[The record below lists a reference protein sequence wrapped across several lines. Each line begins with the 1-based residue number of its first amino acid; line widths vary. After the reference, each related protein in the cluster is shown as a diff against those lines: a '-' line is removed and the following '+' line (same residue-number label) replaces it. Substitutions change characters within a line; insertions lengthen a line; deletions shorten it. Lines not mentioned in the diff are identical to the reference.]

1 MPAENPRAGR
11 LPSLDGLRAVA
22 ILMVLGSHCQF
33 AAGWQAGRFPYVFYL
48 FDGELGVRIFFV
60 ISGFIITRLLLEEDR
75 TFGAVSLRLFYL
87 RRALRILPI
96 YFAYLG
102 LLALLS
108 LAGRYHDSSSNWL
121 GCLTFT
127 RNLVG
132 RGDSATEHFW
142 SLAIEEQ
149 FYLCWPVLFLLLR
162 LGRRRKLA
170 MGLLAGLTL
179 AALALRLSP
188 IPLEPGPG
196 LAVRLL
202 GARSL
207 LRYADS
213 IALGCAGAMLQGGL
227 AVRLPAAAPV
237 LAAALLAAEQFCDR
251 QGPGPAMH
259 GAIPTVQA
267 ATIIVLLLSL
277 LQPARNL
284 VFRALNLKVMRR
296 IGVLSYSLYVW
307 HFIFLQAFAPRAM
320 PWPWLQQWTVWWIPA
335 VAVSVLSYEFLE
347 APFLRLRRAYGRAPT
362 DVPA

>member
-75 TFGAVSLRLFYL
+75 IFGAVSLRLFYV

-108 LAGRYHDSSSNWL
+108 LAGRYHDSPSNWL

-162 LGRRRKLA
+162 LGRRSTLA
-170 MGLLAGLTL
+170 LSILAVLTL
-179 AALALRLSP
+179 AALALRFSP

-196 LAVRLL
+196 LVSRLL

-213 IALGCAGAMLQGGL
+213 IALGCAGALLQGRL
-227 AVRLPAAAPV
+227 AGRLPAAAATG
-237 LAAALLAAEQFCDR
+237 AAALLAIEQFCDR
-251 QGPGPAMH
+251 SGPVPAVHAAMP
-259 GAIPTVQA
+259 AVQA
-267 ATIIVLLLSL
+267 ATIMVLLLSL
-277 LQPARNL
+277 LHPARNL
-284 VFRALNLKVMRR
+284 IFRVLNLKGVSR

-307 HFIFLQAFAPRAM
+307 HFVFLQDFAPRAM
-320 PWPWLQQWTVWWIPA
+320 PWPWLRQWTVWWIPA
-335 VAVSVLSYEFLE
+335 VVVSILSYEFLE
-347 APFLRLRRAYGRAPT
+347 APFLRLRRAYRRAPT